1 MPLEYLL
8 FSILFCRIP
17 INRILH
23 QHLPKST
30 LHSTLAIMQFKTFAL
45 FAASAALV
53 AAQSADIP
61 ACAQS
66 CFAEAI
72 GKTTCSASDFLC
84 QCTTGKDI
92 IKQEVTP
99 CLLKSTC
106 TTGDVADINA
116 AVTKVCAAA
125 VAAGTSG
132 SSSGGSSAASG
143 SASGSASAAPS
154 GSGVTSAAASASAS
168 GSAAM
173 SSGSAMASSAT
184 SSAAAAASSAAT
196 GGAGVVRVGGAV
208 LGLAMAAVLAL

>member
-1 MPLEYLL
+1 
-8 FSILFCRIP
+8 
-17 INRILH
+17 
-23 QHLPKST
+23 
-30 LHSTLAIMQFKTFAL
+30 MQFKTLAL

-53 AAQSADIP
+53 AAQSPDIP

-72 GKTTCSASDFLC
+72 GKTTCSATDYLC

-92 IKQEVTP
+92 IKQEVTS

-132 SSSGGSSAASG
+132 SSSGDSSAASG
-143 SASGSASAAPS
+143 SASGS
-154 GSGVTSAAASASAS
+154 SAAASASAS
-168 GSAAM
+168 ASAAM
-173 SSGSAMASSAT
+173 SSGSARASSAT

-196 GGAGVVRVGGAV
+196 GGAGVVRVGGPV